1 MAYGLSSRAFI
12 ENGPVDQVARVHS
25 GRTTAR
31 SWQALSQACRLALVE
46 KAMRVANDRVDGYP
60 LAL

>member
-1 MAYGLSSRAFI
+1 MTYGHSIRAFI
-12 ENGPVDQVARVHS
+12 ENGPVEQVARVES

-46 KAMRVANDRVDGYP
+46 RAIRAANDRIDGYP
-60 LAL
+60 AAL

>member
-1 MAYGLSSRAFI
+1 MTYGHSIRAFI
-12 ENGPVDQVARVHS
+12 ENGPVEQVAKVES

-46 KAMRVANDRVDGYP
+46 RAIRAANDRIDGYP
-60 LAL
+60 AAL